1 MSSAQV
7 PVLPPEIAASALFRG
22 GPGFAVYADLP
33 DASTC
38 ARLLEEAQDAYR
50 QAARQELGEGDAAEG
65 RGGTPRRR
73 LLTAGAG
80 PVQDEMYRATWL
92 ADALSAAVGVRLV
105 ASGGRGSYSYYA
117 RTGDHLGLHRDIE
130 TCDLATIT
138 VLHDNSSPSDQG
150 GALLLY
156 PGRTGEPLSA
166 IRRRP
171 RDGACLVKVMPG
183 QTIAMWGGIVPHAV
197 LPVAAGQV
205 RIVSVLCFQAVA

>member
-7 PVLPPEIAASALFRG
+7 PTVPREVAASTLLDG
-22 GPGFAVYADLP
+22 GLGFAVYADLP
-33 DASTC
+33 DAWMRS
-38 ARLLEEAQDAYR
+38 RLLDEAQEAYR
-50 QAARQELGEGDAAEG
+50 QAARQELGEDDAAEG
-65 RGGTPRRR
+65 RGGTPHRR

-80 PVQDEMYRATWL
+80 PVQDEMYRAPWL
-92 ADALSAAVGVRLV
+92 AEALSSAAGVRLLP
-105 ASGGRGSYSYYA
+105 SGGRGSYSYYA
-117 RTGDHLGLHRDIE
+117 RPGDHLGLHRDIE

-138 VLHDNSSPSDQG
+138 VLYDNSSPREQG

-171 RDGACLVKVMPG
+171 RDGACVVKVAPG

-197 LPVAAGQV
+197 LPVAPGQV
-205 RIVSVLCFQAVA
+205 RIVSVLCFKAVA

>member
-7 PVLPPEIAASALFRG
+7 PVLPPEIAASTLLHG
-22 GPGFAVYADLP
+22 GLGFAVFADLP
-33 DASTC
+33 DAWTL
-38 ARLLEEAQDAYR
+38 ARLLDEAQEAYR
-50 QAARQELGEGDAAEG
+50 QAARQELGEDDAADG

-80 PVQDEMYRATWL
+80 AVQDEMYRAPWL
-92 ADALSAAVGVRLV
+92 AEALSSAAGVRLV
-105 ASGGRGSYSYYA
+105 PSGGRGSYSYYA
-117 RTGDHLGLHRDIE
+117 RPGDHLGLHRDIE

-138 VLHDNSSPSDQG
+138 VLHDNSSPADQG

-156 PGRTGEPLSA
+156 PGRTSEPLSA

-171 RDGACLVKVMPG
+171 QVGAYVVKVMPG
-183 QTIAMWGGIVPHAV
+183 QTIAMWGGVVPHAV
-197 LPVAAGQV
+197 LPVVSGQV